1 MSKKGKHSKEKENKF
16 KIHYKILII
25 IVSILVIV
33 GGIILCT
40 IAINNK
46 NKESEKNIE
55 EGMKESIETSATE
68 MAEIEEPIIEETV
81 DTNIE
86 ALINEIMTKNNLNE
100 NNFFFFCYNLEEKKY
115 YFYNENTY
123 FTAASTIKVP
133 VAMLYY
139 DKIEAGEIT
148 LSDTLLYHSD
158 DYEEGGGSTAASYKV
173 GERVPLS
180 YLLE

>member
-33 GGIILCT
+33 GEIILCT